1 MSEGANRVRGCDP
14 VTAWG
19 HVDFLA
25 CARVGRMAHG
35 VVL

>member
-1 MSEGANRVRGCDP
+1 MNEGADRARDCDP

-25 CARVGRMAHG
+25 CARAGWTSRG
-35 VVL
+35 VTL